1 MRAFLKGLSAWRARR
16 KGAQIVVVDGAGE
29 LEKTQAFAKGA
40 IFGVA
45 VATAAVIIA
54 APAPNDSHLLEEIE
68 RREALLEESS
78 QRAAQAIRVADV
90 CLATANNLERTLAA
104 YQTFLG
110 RTEPAV
116 ATAAAD

>member
-40 IFGVA
+40 NFGVA

-54 APAPNDSHLLEEIE
+54 ARAPDESHVLEEIE
-68 RREALLEESS
+68 SREAGLVESS
-78 QRAAQAIRVADV
+78 ERGGQANRVADV
-90 CLATANNLERTLAA
+90 CLAAANNLERAPAA
-104 YQTFLG
+104 
-110 RTEPAV
+110 
-116 ATAAAD
+116 

>member
-40 IFGVA
+40 MA